1 MINDVSKFFGVWE
14 LKSFTTQYEN
24 NDVVYPLGNDAIGL
38 LIYNPNGYVNVTL
51 QKKKFDHFK
60 LPDRQLASNE
70 EKITAFDT
78 FYAYTGKWFLKD
90 NLMHHKIIMSIIPNW
105 INTIITREPVW
116 INNNNLNLYAVWNV
130 DGKKRTANLS
140 WKKVE

>member
-51 QKKKFDHFK
+51 QKKKFDHFN

-70 EKITAFDT
+70 EKITAF
-78 FYAYTGKWFLKD
+78 
-90 NLMHHKIIMSIIPNW
+90 
-105 INTIITREPVW
+105 
-116 INNNNLNLYAVWNV
+116 
-130 DGKKRTANLS
+130 
-140 WKKVE
+140 